1 MQSDRDESEDKL
13 MMWGYGFSWGGM
25 LLMML
30 SSVIWVV
37 LLAVVAWAI
46 IRWVNGKM
54 TNATPFSTS
63 TPTRGPGMPAGGLSS
78 IEILRQR
85 YARGEIDAATFEQMR
100 ERLES
105 SAARSYQQ
113 GDADQPI
120 MSGS

>member
-1 MQSDRDESEDKL
+1 
-13 MMWGYGFSWGGM
+13 MMWGYGLSWGGM
-25 LLMML
+25 LMML
-30 SSVIWVV
+30 LNLVIWIA

-63 TPTRGPGMPAGGLSS
+63 TLAQGPAMPEGGPCA

-100 ERLES
+100 ERLAS
-105 SAARSYQQ
+105 SAVRSYQQ

-120 MSGS
+120 MSDR